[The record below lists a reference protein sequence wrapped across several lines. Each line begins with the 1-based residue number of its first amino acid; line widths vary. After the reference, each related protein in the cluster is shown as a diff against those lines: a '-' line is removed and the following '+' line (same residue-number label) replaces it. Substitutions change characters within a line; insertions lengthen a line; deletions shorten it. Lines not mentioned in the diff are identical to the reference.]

1 MRIEPYICKVYLLG
15 ILTFA
20 KSAVKSKEG
29 AEPMTAVMG
38 KQGPDRGDT
47 DGGAAHRAWDELLA
61 RRTHALGGGEITAIL
76 SLAGATDIITFSGGF
91 PEPATFSTGVL
102 ADIAARLI
110 AEDPG
115 VALQYSATEGLAGT
129 REYLSGRLAAQ
140 EGRAPGTG
148 ELMITSGGI
157 DCMELLAK
165 SYVDPGDV
173 VVVESPTYLGAIMAF
188 RGYEADVRGVPIDD
202 DGMRVDVLADLLAGG
217 LRPKI
222 VYTIPDYQN
231 PSGLSMSAERR
242 PELAD
247 LARRYGF
254 LILEDVAYRELGF
267 GTVLGASTVLGDS
280 TVPGAGPASPPS
292 LWSLAPD
299 VVLQAGTFSK
309 IFSPGFRMGWATGPA
324 EIIGRLVVAKQN
336 SDQCAGA
343 LGQRML
349 EEYGRGGHLDRQ
361 VAGARVLYQRR
372 ASLTTEALAAHMP
385 AGSTWTT
392 PAGGFYV
399 WLTCPDG
406 VDTVA
411 LAAAAR
417 AEKVA
422 YVPGRPFYL
431 EGAGAGTNQIRLAYS
446 RVADDLIDE
455 GIRRI
460 ATVIKEAR
468 A

>member
-1 MRIEPYICKVYLLG
+1 
-15 ILTFA
+15 
-20 KSAVKSKEG
+20 
-29 AEPMTAVMG
+29 MTAVLG
-38 KQGPDRGDT
+38 QHANDNLNWDDR
-47 DGGAAHRAWDELLA
+47 LA
-61 RRTHALGGGEITAIL
+61 RRTHALGGSEITAIL
-76 SLAGATDIITFSGGF
+76 SLAGATDVITFSGGF
-91 PEPATFSTGVL
+91 PEPSLFQTPVL
-102 ADIAARLI
+102 AEIAARLI
-110 AEDPG
+110 ADEPG
-115 VALQYSATEGLAGT
+115 VALQYAATEGLASV
-129 REYLSGRLAAQ
+129 RDYVAGRLAEA
-140 EGRAPGTG
+140 EGRTPGAG

-173 VVVESPTYLGAIMAF
+173 VVVEAPTYLGGLMAF
-188 RGYEADVRGVPIDD
+188 RGYEADVRAVPLDD
-202 DGMRVDVLADLLAGG
+202 DGMRVDMLADLLAGG

-222 VYTIPDYQN
+222 VYTIPDFQN
-231 PSGLSMSAERR
+231 PTGLSMSAERR
-242 PELAD
+242 RALVG
-247 LARRYGF
+247 LARRYRF

-267 GTVLGASTVLGDS
+267 GARGGQTA
-280 TVPGAGPASPPS
+280 PATPPS

-309 IFSPGFRMGWATGPA
+309 IFSPGFRMGWAAGPA
-324 EIIGRLVVAKQN
+324 EVVGRLVIAKQN

-343 LGQRML
+343 LGQRMM
-349 EEYGRGGHLDRQ
+349 EEYGRGGHMGRQ
-361 VAGARVLYQRR
+361 IAASRALYARR
-372 ASLTTEALAAHMP
+372 ARLTTAALAAHMP
-385 AGSTWTT
+385 DGASWTA

-399 WLTCPDG
+399 WLTCPEG

-431 EGAGAGTNQIRLAYS
+431 DDAGVGGNQIRLAYC

-460 ATVIKEAR
+460 ADVVKSAR
-468 A
+468 

>member
-1 MRIEPYICKVYLLG
+1 M
-15 ILTFA
+15 
-20 KSAVKSKEG
+20 S
-29 AEPMTAVMG
+29 
-38 KQGPDRGDT
+38 RGDT
-47 DGGAAHRAWDELLA
+47 VHRDWDARLA
-61 RRTHALGGGEITAIL
+61 RRTHALGGSEITAIL
-76 SLAGATDIITFSGGF
+76 ALAGATDVITFSGGF
-91 PEPATFSTGVL
+91 PEPATFQAGTL

-110 AEDPG
+110 EQEPG
-115 VALQYSATEGLAGT
+115 VALQYSATEGLAGI
-129 REYLSGRLAAQ
+129 REYVSGRLAAQ
-140 EGRAPGTG
+140 EGRAPGAG

-173 VVVESPTYLGAIMAF
+173 VVVEAPTYLGGIMAF
-188 RGYEADVRGVPIDD
+188 RGYEADVRGVPVDD
-202 DGMRVDVLADLLAGG
+202 AGMRVDVLADLLAGG

-231 PSGLSMSAERR
+231 PTGLSMSAERR
-242 PELAD
+242 RALAG
-247 LARRYGF
+247 LALRYDF

-267 GTVLGASTVLGDS
+267 AASAPGTVPL
-280 TVPGAGPASPPS
+280 PS

-309 IFSPGFRMGWATGPA
+309 IFSPGFRMGWAAGPA
-324 EIIGRLVVAKQN
+324 DVISRLVIAKQN

-361 VAGARVLYQRR
+361 VAASRALYERR
-372 ASLTTEALAAHMP
+372 AGLTTDALAAHMP
-385 AGSTWTT
+385 DGTTWTT

-399 WLTCPDG
+399 WVTCPDG
-406 VDTVA
+406 ADTVA
-411 LAAAAR
+411 LSAAAR

-431 EGAGAGTNQIRLAYS
+431 EGAGAGASQIRLSYS

-460 ATVIKEAR
+460 ADVVKRAR
-468 A
+468 

>member
-1 MRIEPYICKVYLLG
+1 
-15 ILTFA
+15 
-20 KSAVKSKEG
+20 
-29 AEPMTAVMG
+29 MTAVTG
-38 KQGPDRGDT
+38 QQGLDRGD
-47 DGGAAHRAWDELLA
+47 DNRGAGRRDWDERLA
-61 RRTHALGGGEITAIL
+61 RRTHTLGGSEITAIL
-76 SLAGATDIITFSGGF
+76 SLAGATDVITFSGGF
-91 PEPATFSTGVL
+91 PEPATFQTGTL
-102 ADIAARLI
+102 AGIAARLI
-110 AEDPG
+110 ADEPG
-115 VALQYSATEGLAGT
+115 VALQYSATEGLAGV
-129 REYLSGRLAAQ
+129 RDYVSGRLAAQ
-140 EGRAPGTG
+140 EGRAPGSG

-173 VVVESPTYLGAIMAF
+173 VVVEAPTYLGGLMAF
-188 RGYEADVRGVPIDD
+188 RGYEADVRGVPLDD
-202 DGMRVDVLADLLAGG
+202 AGMRVDVLADLLARG

-231 PSGLSMSAERR
+231 PTGLSMSAERR
-242 PELAD
+242 RGLID

-267 GTVLGASTVLGDS
+267 GPVVNGAA
-280 TVPGAGPASPPS
+280 PPPS
-292 LWSLAPD
+292 MWSLAPD

-309 IFSPGFRMGWATGPA
+309 IFSPGLRMGWATGPA
-324 EIIGRLVVAKQN
+324 AVVGRLVIAKQN

-349 EEYGRGGHLDRQ
+349 EEYGRGGHMDRQ
-361 VAGARVLYQRR
+361 IAESRVLYGRR
-372 ASLTTEALAAHMP
+372 ARLTTEALAAHMP
-385 AGSTWTT
+385 DGATWTT

-399 WLTCPDG
+399 WLTCPEG

-411 LAAAAR
+411 LSAAAR

-431 EGAGAGTNQIRLAYS
+431 ADAGVGANQIRLAYS

-460 ATVIKEAR
+460 ADVVKSAL
-468 A
+468 